1 MSITLEKVEQV
12 IERTGVSYAEAKLA
26 LEESDGDVLD
36 AIIYIEKI
44 KMINQESKYET
55 VDELKAWLKE
65 LINKGNITR
74 IKISKDDKK
83 IVDVPVNAGIAAGVL
98 ALLMPPILAFVVVA
112 AVVTKIT
119 IEITMADGSVQV
131 VNKYIQEKV
140 DDIKDVAQDVAGMV
154 KDKVNNIKDENINV
168 VYRNKAPK
176 EENIYSYTVNF
187 EEEEEKDKGNQSE

>member
-26 LEESDGDVLD
+26 LEESDGDVLE

-154 KDKVNNIKDENINV
+154 KDKVNNIKDENINA
-168 VYRNKAPK
+168 VYTNKASK

-187 EEEEEKDKGNQSE
+187 EEEEEKNKGN

>member
-1 MSITLEKVEQV
+1 
-12 IERTGVSYAEAKLA
+12 
-26 LEESDGDVLD
+26 
-36 AIIYIEKI
+36 
-44 KMINQESKYET
+44 MINQESKYET

>member
-26 LEESDGDVLD
+26 LEESDGDVLE